1 MPATHHAHGQ
11 LLTDE
16 PRIDAWALRAVD
28 RPFTQASTLPGRLF
42 SDPGI
47 YEREHRRLFR
57 RAWHCI
63 GRAEEVPEGSDR
75 VVEVA
80 RSAVTL
86 VRHPDGTFRAH
97 SATGRSVRVEEWRG
111 FLFVNLNPRARR
123 LAEYLGSFVARAA
136 PYPLEQLRLA
146 HRVVYDIAAN
156 WKLVEQNANECYH
169 CPGVHPQLV
178 RLTPYRSGEEDLK
191 DGPVFGGWMEFV
203 PGVETLTP
211 KGKTG
216 RVIFPSLSEEDRR
229 RVYYYVL
236 YPGNF
241 LSLLPDY
248 VTLDWFIPQGP
259 ERTRLVFNLYV
270 DRDEPDSAD
279 DAMAFWDTTNRQ
291 DWRICELAHLGSKAR
306 AYRQGRYSGEE
317 ELVHA
322 LDRYYVRRMGFSR
335 PAR

>member
-1 MPATHHAHGQ
+1 MLATRDSQGQ
-11 LLTDE
+11 VLVDE
-16 PRIDAWALRAVD
+16 LRLEARALRAVD
-28 RPFTQASTLPGRLF
+28 RPLSQASTLPGRLF
-42 SDPGI
+42 SDPRI
-47 YEREHRRLFR
+47 YGREQRRLFR
-57 RAWHCI
+57 GAWHCI
-63 GRAEEVPEGSDR
+63 GRAEEIPKGSDR
-75 VVEVA
+75 VVDIA
-80 RSAVTL
+80 HSAVAIM
-86 VRHPDGTFRAH
+86 RRPDGTFEARRA
-97 SATGRSVRVEEWRG
+97 ADGSVRVENWRG

-123 LAEYLGSFVARAA
+123 LDGYLGAFVARAA
-136 PYPLEQLRLA
+136 PYPLERLRLA

-203 PGVETLTP
+203 RGVETLTP
-211 KGKTG
+211 SGKT
-216 RVIFPSLSEEDRR
+216 RRATFPGLSAADRR

-259 ERTRLVFNLYV
+259 ERTRLVFDLYV
-270 DRDEPDSAD
+270 DREEPDPAD

-291 DWRICELAHLGSKAR
+291 DWRICELAHLGSKAK

-322 LDRYYVRRMGFSR
+322 LDRYYVRRMGFLR